1 MRELNGKV
9 LAEYIKER
17 QAKQAGLLI
26 ARGVEPKLVII
37 QAKDDAV
44 IDSYVKMKRR
54 YGKDIGVMAEIR
66 KIDQSKLIETIEDA
80 NQDDNVH
87 GLIVQL
93 PLTDNSQADEAVRFV
108 NPKKDVDGLSEK
120 PDFEPATA
128 TAILWLLAGYN
139 VDLVGKKIAIIGQG
153 RLVGEPLSR
162 MLESS
167 GHEVVKIDEYT
178 KNASEKVREC
188 DVIVTATGVP
198 RLVKSDWIKEGA
210 VVVDAGTAS
219 EGAFVVGDVDDAVR
233 ERDDLKGIT
242 PLKGGVGPLT
252 VCALFEHTLIAA
264 ENLTH

>member
-17 QAKQAGLLI
+17 QGKQAGRLL
-26 ARGVEPKLVII
+26 ARDVQPKLVII
-37 QAKDDAV
+37 QAKDDKV

-54 YGKDIGVMAEIR
+54 YGKDIGVVAEIR
-66 KIDQSKLIETIEDA
+66 KIDQSKLIETIEEA
-80 NQDDNVH
+80 NHDDNVH

-93 PLTDNSQADEAVRFV
+93 PLTDNSQADEAVRLV

-139 VDLVGKKIAIIGQG
+139 VDLFGKKIAIIGQG

-167 GHEVVKIDEYT
+167 GHEVVKIDEHT
-178 KNASEKVREC
+178 ENVSEKVREC

-264 ENLTH
+264 ENLTR

>member
-1 MRELNGKV
+1 
-9 LAEYIKER
+9 LA
-17 QAKQAGLLI
+17 
-26 ARGVEPKLVII
+26 
-37 QAKDDAV
+37 
-44 IDSYVKMKRR
+44 
-54 YGKDIGVMAEIR
+54 
-66 KIDQSKLIETIEDA
+66 
-80 NQDDNVH
+80 
-87 GLIVQL
+87 
-93 PLTDNSQADEAVRFV
+93 DNSQADEAVRLV

-167 GHEVVKIDEYT
+167 GHEVVKIDEHT
-178 KNASEKVREC
+178 ENVSEKVREC

-264 ENLTH
+264 ENLTR